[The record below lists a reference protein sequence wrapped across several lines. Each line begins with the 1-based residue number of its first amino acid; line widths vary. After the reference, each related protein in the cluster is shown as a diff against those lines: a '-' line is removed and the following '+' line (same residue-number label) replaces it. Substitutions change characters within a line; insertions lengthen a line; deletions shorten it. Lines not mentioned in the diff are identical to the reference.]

1 MSNSHRMALVSAL
14 LFSSTAAL
22 AAAPEVA
29 QVTMDEFQVD
39 NSPRLL
45 NLVGKN
51 FTNSTVTLGGYPA
64 IIVDQTDSILSV
76 EIPSALPYGDFEVA
90 LTNTTVVKN
99 GRNGTVVETYRFMW
113 THANLEGI
121 EGPQGPE
128 GPEGPEGPRGPQ
140 GEAGPQGEKGETG
153 EQGIQGTPGPKGDK
167 GDQGDVGPQGLK
179 GDTGEQGIQGIQGP
193 KGDKGDTGEQGPQGE
208 QGIQGLMGPQGL
220 KGDKGDKGDVG
231 PQGEKGDKG
240 DTGEQGIQGPPGAG
254 SGIHAVVASDGSRV
268 LARSNGLSDSVREAK
283 GSYLLTFSRDVSAC
297 AWVASAAG
305 AASVSATEVD
315 SMVNQIGVTT
325 VGVNGKAEDSGF
337 TIIVS
342 CPPAN

>member
-90 LTNTTVVKN
+90 LTNTTVVKK

-121 EGPQGPE
+121 EGPQG
-128 GPEGPEGPRGPQ
+128 
-140 GEAGPQGEKGETG
+140 EKGETG
-153 EQGIQGTPGPKGDK
+153 ETGPM
-167 GDQGDVGPQGLK
+167 GPQGDK

-220 KGDKGDKGDVG
+220 KGDKGDQGDVG

-240 DTGEQGIQGPPGAG
+240 DTGDQGIQGPPGAG

-268 LARSNGLSDSVREAK
+268 LARSNGVSDSVREAK

-315 SMVNQIGVTT
+315 GMGDQIGVTT
-325 VGVNGKAEDSGF
+325 LGVNGKAEDSGF

>member
-90 LTNTTVVKN
+90 LTNTTVVKK

-121 EGPQGPE
+121 EGPQGE
-128 GPEGPEGPRGPQ
+128 KGETGETGPMGPQ
-140 GEAGPQGEKGETG
+140 GDKGDTG
-153 EQGIQGTPGPKGDK
+153 EQGIQGIPGPKGDK
-167 GDQGDVGPQGLK
+167 GD
-179 GDTGEQGIQGIQGP
+179 TGEQGIQGP

-220 KGDKGDKGDVG
+220 KGDKGDQGDVG

-268 LARSNGLSDSVREAK
+268 LARSNGVSDSVREAK
-283 GSYLLTFSRDVSAC
+283 GSYVLTFSRDVSAC

-315 SMVNQIGVTT
+315 SMGNQIGVTT

>member
-1 MSNSHRMALVSAL
+1 MLGVRVTEFQGVIDMSTSHRMALVSAL

-51 FTNSTVTLGGYPA
+51 FTNSTVTLGGIPA
-64 IIVDQTDSILSV
+64 EIAAQTDNVLSV
-76 EIPSALPYGDFEVA
+76 VIPASFPFGDFEVA
-90 LTNTTVVKN
+90 VTNTTVAKK

-121 EGPQGPE
+121 EGPQG
-128 GPEGPEGPRGPQ
+128 
-140 GEAGPQGEKGETG
+140 EKGETG
-153 EQGIQGTPGPKGDK
+153 ETGPM
-167 GDQGDVGPQGLK
+167 GPQGDK
-179 GDTGEQGIQGIQGP
+179 GDTGEQGIPGP
-193 KGDKGDTGEQGPQGE
+193 KGDKGDTGDQGPQGE

-268 LARSNGLSDSVREAK
+268 LARSNGVSDSVREAK
-283 GSYLLTFSRDVSAC
+283 GSYVLTFSRDVSAC

-305 AASVSATEVD
+305 GASVSATEVD
-315 SMVNQIGVTT
+315 GMGDQIGVTT
-325 VGVNGKAEDSGF
+325 LGVNGKAEDSGF

>member
-29 QVTMDEFQVD
+29 QVTMDEIQGD
-39 NSPRLL
+39 NSTRLL

-51 FTNSTVTLGGYPA
+51 FAGSTVTLGGQPA
-64 IIVDQTDSILSV
+64 EIEAQTDNVLSV
-76 EIPSALPYGDFEVA
+76 IIPSSFPYGDFEVA

-121 EGPQGPE
+121 EGPQG
-128 GPEGPEGPRGPQ
+128 
-140 GEAGPQGEKGETG
+140 EKGETG
-153 EQGIQGTPGPKGDK
+153 ETGPMGPQGPQGEPGPKGD
-167 GDQGDVGPQGLK
+167 K

-220 KGDKGDKGDVG
+220 KGDKGDQGDIG

-240 DTGEQGIQGPPGAG
+240 DTGDQGIQGPPGAG

-268 LARSNGLSDSVREAK
+268 LARSNGVSDSVREAK
-283 GSYLLTFSRDVSAC
+283 GSYVLTFSRDVSAC

-315 SMVNQIGVTT
+315 SMGNQIGVTT

>member
-1 MSNSHRMALVSAL
+1 
-14 LFSSTAAL
+14 
-22 AAAPEVA
+22 
-29 QVTMDEFQVD
+29 
-39 NSPRLL
+39 
-45 NLVGKN
+45 
-51 FTNSTVTLGGYPA
+51 
-64 IIVDQTDSILSV
+64 I
-76 EIPSALPYGDFEVA
+76 
-90 LTNTTVVKN
+90 
-99 GRNGTVVETYRFMW
+99 
-113 THANLEGI
+113 
-121 EGPQGPE
+121 QGP
-128 GPEGPEGPRGPQ
+128 
-140 GEAGPQGEKGETG
+140 KGDKGDTG
-153 EQGIQGTPGPKGDK
+153 EQGIQGIQGPKGD
-167 GDQGDVGPQGLK
+167 K

-220 KGDKGDKGDVG
+220 KGDKGDQGDIG

-240 DTGEQGIQGPPGAG
+240 DTGDQGIQGPPGAG

-268 LARSNGLSDSVREAK
+268 LARSNGVSDSVREAK

-315 SMVNQIGVTT
+315 SMGNQIGVTT

>member
-1 MSNSHRMALVSAL
+1 MLGVRLTEFQGAFDMSNSHRMALVSAL

-51 FTNSTVTLGGYPA
+51 FTNSTVTLGGIPA
-64 IIVDQTDSILSV
+64 EIEAQSDNVLSV
-76 EIPSALPYGDFEVA
+76 IIPPSFPFGDFEVA
-90 LTNTTVVKN
+90 VTNTTVEKK

-128 GPEGPEGPRGPQ
+128 GPEGPEGPRGLQ
-140 GEAGPQGEKGETG
+140 GEAGP
-153 EQGIQGTPGPKGDK
+153 KGD
-167 GDQGDVGPQGLK
+167 K

-193 KGDKGDTGEQGPQGE
+193 KGDTGDQGPQGE

-220 KGDKGDKGDVG
+220 KGDKGDKGDQGDVG

-268 LARSNGLSDSVREAK
+268 LARSNGVSDSVREAK
-283 GSYLLTFSRDVSAC
+283 GSYVLTFSRDVSAC

-305 AASVSATEVD
+305 GASVSATEVD
-315 SMVNQIGVTT
+315 GMGDQIGVTT